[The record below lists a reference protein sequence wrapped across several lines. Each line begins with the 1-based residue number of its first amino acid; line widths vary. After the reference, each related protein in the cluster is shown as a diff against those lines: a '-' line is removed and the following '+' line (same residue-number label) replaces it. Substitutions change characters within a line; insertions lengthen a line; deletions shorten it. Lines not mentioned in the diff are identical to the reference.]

1 MNFDTTCVKNEIYNG
16 VDENGV
22 EFETCLVTW
31 ASADAG
37 AAVTRSYK
45 KELQLLYTVGK
56 TYPKVQIVA
65 CNVKPYKIGSNI
77 VDATTVVIMHG
88 ETLEFAL
95 GKQGHQLPEK
105 AVAQPVAEN
114 SAEAL
119 PA

>member
-22 EFETCLVTW
+22 EFETCMVTW

-56 TYPKVQIVA
+56 AYPRVQIVS
-65 CNVKPYKIGSNI
+65 CSVKPFKIGNNV
-77 VDATTVVIMHG
+77 VDTTTVVIMHG

-95 GKQGHQLPEK
+95 SKQGHQLPEK
-105 AVAQPVAEN
+105 AVAQSVALD

-119 PA
+119 VP